1 MMEVLTNASLRR
13 KYSTKV
19 PYDYSDPAVEE
30 NEHVKRNENEKKR
43 TGAYCQFDFVAIN
56 SKETHQKFSN
66 SRPKYVVTTVPE
78 KQTTDVSEKC
88 KVERPA
94 RPSRLKAR
102 LGVELFC
109 LIDTQ
114 DL

>member
-13 KYSTKV
+13 RYSKKV

-30 NEHVKRNENEKKR
+30 NVVQKR

-66 SRPKYVVTTVPE
+66 SRPEYVVTTVPE

-88 KVERPA
+88 KAERPA
-94 RPSRLKAR
+94 RPS
-102 LGVELFC
+102 
-109 LIDTQ
+109 
-114 DL
+114 